1 MLLAAATAGCWLLLS
16 AVAVAACC
24 CFLLLLDA
32 AAGCC
37 CCCWMLLLLLA
48 AVALAACCCCLLVLL
63 AAAAATAC
71 CLMLLLLLLLFV
83 AADACCSC
91 CCCCC
96 CSSLLLLAV
105 AACFCCLLLPLRLSP
120 IVHTNFH
127 FSGKMS
133 DCLNILSPK
142 TLATAVVEKLH
153 QGFSMYPGLLNS
165 ACVANLLQEAQGIAD
180 QEWSDIFNKNR
191 KRSVAAAGPVGR
203 QVALL
208 VHRYLTE
215 EACILDDN
223 RHAVELIQCD
233 SKTASFLR
241 SQAGCKE
248 QVPHSDF
255 SPWHCSM
262 KPRSKPLSCIIF
274 LQHVTES
281 SGSRIKFWKIDEEGK
296 LAFEIVKGNP
306 GDLLVF
312 EGNFI

>member
-1 MLLAAATAGCWLLLS
+1 
-16 AVAVAACC
+16 
-24 CFLLLLDA
+24 
-32 AAGCC
+32 
-37 CCCWMLLLLLA
+37 MLLLLLA

-191 KRSVAAAGPVGR
+191 KRSVAAAGPN
-203 QVALL
+203 
-208 VHRYLTE
+208 YLT
-215 EACILDDN
+215 A
-223 RHAVELIQCD
+223 
-233 SKTASFLR
+233 ASFLDPQGPPSLKFR
-241 SQAGCKE
+241 GLNSKNSWSSSSLFHARQSIG
-248 QVPHSDF
+248 PHMLSETFFLTQKKKYLTAASFLDPQGPPSLKF
-255 SPWHCSM
+255 
-262 KPRSKPLSCIIF
+262 RGLNSKNS
-274 LQHVTES
+274 
-281 SGSRIKFWKIDEEGK
+281 
-296 LAFEIVKGNP
+296 
-306 GDLLVF
+306 
-312 EGNFI
+312 

>member
-1 MLLAAATAGCWLLLS
+1 MLAA
-16 AVAVAACC
+16 
-24 CFLLLLDA
+24 
-32 AAGCC
+32 
-37 CCCWMLLLLLA
+37 
-48 AVALAACCCCLLVLL
+48 L
-63 AAAAATAC
+63 AAAAAAC
-71 CLMLLLLLLLFV
+71 RC
-83 AADACCSC
+83 
-91 CCCCC
+91 
-96 CSSLLLLAV
+96 
-105 AACFCCLLLPLRLSP
+105 CCLLL
-120 IVHTNFH
+120 
-127 FSGKMS
+127 MS

-153 QGFSMYPGLLNS
+153 QGFSMYHGLLNS
-165 ACVANLLQEAQGIAD
+165 ACVANLLQEAQGMA
-180 QEWSDIFNKNR
+180 EWSDIFNKNR

-215 EACILDDN
+215 EACILDEHS
-223 RHAVELIQCD
+223 HAVELIQHD

-274 LQHVTES
+274 LQHVNKS